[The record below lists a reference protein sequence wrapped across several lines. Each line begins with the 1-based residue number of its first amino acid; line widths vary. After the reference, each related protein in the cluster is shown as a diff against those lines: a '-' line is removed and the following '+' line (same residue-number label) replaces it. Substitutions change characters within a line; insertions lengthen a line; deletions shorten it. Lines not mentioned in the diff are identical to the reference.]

1 MIVPDA
7 SNGELDEGWSHWINM
22 HTGQPASP
30 PAPGEYGWDDFD
42 WVWREDRMQDLLNVA
57 DDDVLFVAGT
67 APNQGERFY

>member
-1 MIVPDA
+1 
-7 SNGELDEGWSHWINM
+7 M

-42 WVWREDRMQDLLNVA
+42 WVWREDRMQDLLNVE